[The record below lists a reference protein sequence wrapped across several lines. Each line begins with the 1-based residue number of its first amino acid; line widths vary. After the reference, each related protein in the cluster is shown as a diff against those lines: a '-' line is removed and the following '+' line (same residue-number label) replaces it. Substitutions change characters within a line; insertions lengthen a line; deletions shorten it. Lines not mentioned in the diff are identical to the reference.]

1 MRATRATIIIAAR
14 ALPTPIPAAAPLD
27 MLRDDPECAVEEGRA
42 VVGVEGGED
51 EVEEAA
57 DEVDEAAREVLV
69 ATNPEVILKYVAK
82 EAGAGAAN
90 VSFVGSSQLGLPLP
104 SIPQQCHIWVVVFQT
119 TSGLFSSSV

>member
-1 MRATRATIIIAAR
+1 MMCATRATIIIAAT

-27 MLRDDPECAVEEGRA
+27 NPECAVEEGRA
-42 VVGVEGGED
+42 VAEVEGAED

-57 DEVDEAAREVLV
+57 DEVDEATREVLV
-69 ATNPEVILKYVAK
+69 ATNPEVIVKYATK

-90 VSFVGSSQLGLPLP
+90 VSFVGASQSGLPLL
-104 SIPQQCHIWVVVFQT
+104 SVPQQCHIWVVVFQT